1 MNKVLK
7 IVKKFYS
14 DTRYFSFHLAILHFQ
29 ETLSRYTPYKMSVNS
44 RLKKD
49 KIVLNYLRKRY
60 PVDFIQTKQNDSIDD
75 SKIWVFWYQGK
86 SAMPEI
92 VRTTFNSIIENSNNH
107 EVVLLTSQNVGRYI
121 DVPVVIQ
128 KKVENKSITLTEY
141 SDIIRACVLAKYGGL
156 WLDATVLVTRL
167 IPDEIFEKPFFTIKN
182 LEDKQ
187 NPLFYISVAH
197 LRWTTYV
204 MGGKANNELF
214 LYLAD
219 ALVKYNSDESA
230 LIDYL
235 LLDYFIEIGYEKI
248 PLFKKNLNELSV
260 SNSEKEELA
269 LRINAAFPDQKTKS
283 LLKSDTYMFKLT
295 YKIKKNKSIKS
306 LTNYD
311 LLNRHLFLSTYRNE
325 EN

>member
-7 IVKKFYS
+7 IIKKFYLDS
-14 DTRYFSFHLAILHFQ
+14 RYFSFHLAMLHFQ
-29 ETLSRYTPYKMSVNS
+29 ETLSRYTPYKMAVNAH
-44 RLKKD
+44 LKKD
-49 KIVLNYLRKRY
+49 EIILNYLRKRY
-60 PVDFIQTKQNDSIDD
+60 PVDFVRGKQNDRVDD

-86 SAMPEI
+86 SAMPEV

-107 EVVLLTSQNVGRYI
+107 EVVLLTGQNVGKYI
-121 DVPVVIQ
+121 DIPIVIQ
-128 KKVENKSITLTEY
+128 EKVENKSVTLTEY
-141 SDIIRACVLAKYGGL
+141 SDIIRACILARYGGL

-167 IPDEIFEKPFFTIKN
+167 IPDEIFKKSFFTIKN
-182 LEDKQ
+182 LEDERD
-187 NPLFYISVAH
+187 PLFYISVSH

-248 PLFKKNLNELSV
+248 PFFKKSLDELSV
-260 SNSEKEELA
+260 SNSEKEELV
-269 LRINAAFPDQKTKS
+269 LRMNATFPDSKTQR

-295 YKIKKNKSIKS
+295 YKVKKNKSIKS

-311 LLNRHLFLSTYRNE
+311 LLNRHLFLNVYRNE